1 VPFRAIRLALDRFA
15 SLEGHRHAKYL
26 CGLYGSHF
34 IPRDA
39 LDLAED
45 EFRDTARQALSE
57 ARIEGDQ
64 EALLLHLMELWHLSL
79 AVELRRQSRNKK

>member
-1 VPFRAIRLALDRFA
+1 MPLRAIRLALDRFA
-15 SLEGHRHAKYL
+15 SLEGRRHAKYL
-26 CGLYGSHF
+26 CGLYGSRS
-34 IPRDA
+34 IPSHA

-45 EFRDTARQALSE
+45 GFRDTARRALSE

-79 AVELRRQSRNKK
+79 AVELRHQSRNEG